1 MKIFF
6 KSQFLWNS
14 IKIAI
19 LLVLLSPQV
28 IMAQSI
34 YKLTPNKNAK
44 VIVNGKSNVHDW
56 EMTSTGIESQGVF
69 KFNSKDEL
77 IGLSVFNFTVLAK
90 SLKSGKSSMD
100 SRTYKSIKADE
111 FPKISYK
118 LTYAEVTMVQAN
130 KYSIQ
135 TTGLLTIAGKTQ
147 SISMK
152 VMALVNADQSISCH
166 GAEKLMLTDYGIE
179 PPSFMLGA
187 MKVGNDLIIKFDL
200 SYAKPNYTK

>member
-6 KSQFLWNS
+6 KSQSLWNS

>member
-1 MKIFF
+1 MKPQLN
-6 KSQFLWNS
+6 SQFIWNS

-34 YKLTPNKNAK
+34 YKLTPNKSAK
-44 VIVNGKSNVHDW
+44 VTVNGKSNVHDW
-56 EMTSTGIESQGVF
+56 EMTSTGIESQGAF
-69 KFNSKDEL
+69 KFNSKNEL
-77 IGLSVFNFTVLAK
+77 TGLTAFNFTVLAK

-100 SRTYKSIKADE
+100 GRTYKSLKADE

-118 LTYAEVTMVQAN
+118 LTFAEVTMVQAN

-152 VMALVNADQSISCH
+152 VMALVNADQSISCQ
-166 GAEKLMLTDYGIE
+166 GTEKLMLTDYGIQ

-200 SYAKPNYTK
+200 SYTK

>member
-6 KSQFLWNS
+6 KSHFIWNS
-14 IKIAI
+14 IKIVM
-19 LLVLLSPQV
+19 LLVLLSTQV

-34 YKLTPNKNAK
+34 YKLTPNRSAK
-44 VIVNGKSNVHDW
+44 VTVNGKSNVHDW
-56 EMTSTGIESQGVF
+56 EMTSTGVESQGIF

-77 IGLSVFNFTVLAK
+77 IGLSAFNFTVLAK
-90 SLKSGKSSMD
+90 SLKSGRSSMD
-100 SRTYKSIKADE
+100 GRTYKSIKADE
-111 FPKISYK
+111 FPKINYK
-118 LTYAEVTMVQAN
+118 LTYAEVTMVQSN

-135 TTGLLTIAGKTQ
+135 TTGILTIAGKTQ

-166 GAEKLMLTDYGIE
+166 GAEKLMLTDYAIE

-187 MKVGNDLIIKFDL
+187 MKVGNDLVIKFDL
-200 SYAKPNYTK
+200 SYAKTNYTK

>member
-1 MKIFF
+1 
-6 KSQFLWNS
+6 
-14 IKIAI
+14 
-19 LLVLLSPQV
+19 
-28 IMAQSI
+28 MAQSI
-34 YKLTPNKNAK
+34 YKLTPNKNTK
-44 VIVNGKSNVHDW
+44 VTVNGKSNVHDW
-56 EMTSTGIESQGVF
+56 EMTSKGIESQGAF

-77 IGLSVFNFTVLAK
+77 IGLSAFNFSVLAK

-100 SRTYKSIKADE
+100 GRTYKSIKADE

-118 LTYAEVTMVQAN
+118 LTSAEVTMVQAN

-135 TTGLLTIAGKTQ
+135 TKGALTIAGKAQ

-152 VMALVNADQSISCH
+152 VMAFVNADQSISCN

-187 MKVGNDLIIKFDL
+187 MKVGNDLVIKFDL
-200 SYAKPNYTK
+200 NYTK